1 MGFDKVS
8 INRMSDAD
16 TSLVTLPSGTE
27 LSFASVAKGCAAKY
41 AAQAMANVG
50 VTSAII
56 SLGGNVQTL
65 GLRPDGS
72 NWNVAVQDPENTN
85 SYVGILSVGETAVV
99 TSGGY
104 QRYFV
109 ASNGT
114 TYQHIIDPS
123 TGRPADTDLLSVTI
137 VCEDGTMADAL
148 STALYV
154 LGESG
159 AKSYYETYGTDFDMV
174 LVTDDGRIV
183 VSGGLTD
190 AFEAYGD
197 RTVEYV
203 RR

>member
-1 MGFDKVS
+1 
-8 INRMSDAD
+8 
-16 TSLVTLPSGTE
+16 
-27 LSFASVAKGCAAKY
+27 
-41 AAQAMANVG
+41 
-50 VTSAII
+50 
-56 SLGGNVQTL
+56 
-65 GLRPDGS
+65 RPDGS

-174 LVTDDGRIV
+174 
-183 VSGGLTD
+183 
-190 AFEAYGD
+190 
-197 RTVEYV
+197 
-203 RR
+203 

>member
-1 MGFDKVS
+1 MCIRD
-8 INRMSDAD
+8 R
-16 TSLVTLPSGTE
+16 
-27 LSFASVAKGCAAKY
+27 
-41 AAQAMANVG
+41 
-50 VTSAII
+50 
-56 SLGGNVQTL
+56 
-65 GLRPDGS
+65 
-72 NWNVAVQDPENTN
+72 
-85 SYVGILSVGETAVV
+85 
-99 TSGGY
+99 
-104 QRYFV
+104 
-109 ASNGT
+109 
-114 TYQHIIDPS
+114 HIIDPS

-174 LVTDDGRIV
+174 LVTDNGRIV

>member
-1 MGFDKVS
+1 MA
-8 INRMSDAD
+8 INISD
-16 TSLVTLPSGTE
+16 LPP
-27 LSFASVAKGCAAKY
+27 KY
-41 AAQAMANVG
+41 QAQAVKKYMEQQARRGLVP
-50 VTSAII
+50 SAA
-56 SLGGNVQTL
+56 
-65 GLRPDGS
+65 
-72 NWNVAVQDPENTN
+72 AVQDPENTN